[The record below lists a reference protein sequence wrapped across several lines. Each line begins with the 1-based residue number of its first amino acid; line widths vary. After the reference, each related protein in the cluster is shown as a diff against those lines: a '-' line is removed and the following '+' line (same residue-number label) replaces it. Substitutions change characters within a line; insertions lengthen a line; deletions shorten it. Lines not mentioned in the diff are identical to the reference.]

1 MIFDRDAF
9 MNLVE
14 GDRDLAKT
22 LIDLFHA
29 DWPKTI
35 DAIENAVATK
45 NFGDLE
51 RLAHRIKGSVRNF
64 FATEVA
70 AVGETLELAGR
81 HQHGTDLAP
90 TVKRFRELLKTLDD
104 ELQQFLES
112 P

>member
-35 DAIENAVATK
+35 EAIESAVATK
-45 NFGDLE
+45 NFAELE

-64 FATEVA
+64 FAADVA
-70 AVGETLELAGR
+70 ALGETLEQAGR
-81 HQHGTDLAP
+81 HQHGTDLVP
-90 TVKRFRELLKTLDD
+90 TVKRFRDLLKTLDED
-104 ELQQFLES
+104 LQKFLENA
-112 P
+112 